1 VSERGYCTNW
11 GKSAKHW
18 EGSAHLPAVLDGTV
32 IQPGCPSRVGAG
44 PGQKD
49 AKATL
54 FPGVRPSTNSY
65 PYPQSPIGYPQTKT
79 PRVQGFATGSL
90 AFCEKCGYGV
100 VRVYEVTQRP
110 RPNKRR
116 IVRSSKSD
124 FNQFDVAKEL
134 AAKTAHHIAKEHTR

>member
-18 EGSAHLPAVLDGTV
+18 EGSAHLPAVLDRTV

-54 FPGVRPSTNSY
+54 FPGVRPSINSY
-65 PYPQSPIGYPQTKT
+65 PYPQSPTLK
-79 PRVQGFATGSL
+79 R
-90 AFCEKCGYGV
+90 K
-100 VRVYEVTQRP
+100 RP
-110 RPNKRR
+110 EFKALRLVPLRS
-116 IVRSSKSD
+116 VRSAGM
-124 FNQFDVAKEL
+124 VL
-134 AAKTAHHIAKEHTR
+134 